1 VRTPRCRRPQL
12 VKLSLVGS
20 VGATRNDSANAAPGS
35 VPPST
40 PHPDAGPEDE
50 VDAERLISQLDAAIS
65 NDLRDHIRQTLEM
78 LTPREEQVVR
88 MRFGIGEAHDH
99 PPEEIAR
106 QLALSRQRIFSIQAD
121 ALRKLRRPRR
131 QLKPV
136 NRP

>member
-1 VRTPRCRRPQL
+1 MVCPIGEPVPRTDP
-12 VKLSLVGS
+12 
-20 VGATRNDSANAAPGS
+20 
-35 VPPST
+35 
-40 PHPDAGPEDE
+40 
-50 VDAERLISQLDAAIS
+50 ERLISQADAAIS
-65 NDLRDHIRQTLEM
+65 NELRDHIRKTLGM

-106 QLALSRQRIFSIQAD
+106 QLAVSRQRIFSIQTD
-121 ALRKLRRPRR
+121 ALRKLRRPSR